1 MDVPQAVEVRVP
13 AEATQL
19 PVLRAVANTIA
30 MREDFDLDAIADV
43 TMAVDEL
50 CSQLIVRA
58 AGEAVLVCRFI
69 VDSDRITLHGSVGAK
84 KPDPLSVTSFGW
96 RVLSTLVDS
105 VRTWAQE
112 PAELHI
118 EAVKS
123 RGGVAAG

>member
-1 MDVPQAVEVRVP
+1 MDVLQTVELRVP

-30 MREDFDLDAIADV
+30 MLEDYDLDAIADV

-58 AGEAVLVCRFI
+58 AGGSVLECRFGVDGDKI
-69 VDSDRITLHGSVGAK
+69 VVHGCVEAENSEPHSTG
-84 KPDPLSVTSFGW
+84 SFGW

-105 VRTWAQE
+105 VRTWVEDGSAVV
-112 PAELHI
+112 HI

-123 RGGVAAG
+123 RGAAAG

>member
-1 MDVPQAVEVRVP
+1 MP

-30 MREDFDLDAIADV
+30 MREDYDLDAIADV

-58 AGEAVLVCRFI
+58 AGGAALECRFGVDGDKI
-69 VDSDRITLHGSVGAK
+69 VVHGIVSAESSEPHSTK
-84 KPDPLSVTSFGW
+84 SFGW

-105 VRTWAQE
+105 VRTWVDDGSAVV
-112 PAELHI
+112 HI

-123 RGGVAAG
+123 RGAAAG